1 MSVESTKSLTPFEQS
16 QLRAIQFQN
25 SMLYNAA
32 LTETLKVLEDMRL
45 QGKELLAKFKASEGP
60 KKEEYKQAISLHIQD
75 SKFLLET
82 IFMNPLEKDV

>member
-1 MSVESTKSLTPFEQS
+1 MSVESNKSLTPFEQS

-32 LTETLKVLEDMRL
+32 LTETLKVLEEMRSESR
-45 QGKELLAKFKASEGP
+45 ELLKGFKASEGD
-60 KKEEYKQAISLHIQD
+60 KKEEYKQAISLNIKD
-75 SKFLLET
+75 RKFLLET

>member
-45 QGKELLAKFKASEGP
+45 QGKELIDKFNASEGP

>member
-60 KKEEYKQAISLHIQD
+60 KKEEYKQH
-75 SKFLLET
+75 
-82 IFMNPLEKDV
+82 